1 MAGLLDGFGDF
12 IKTPEGQGLLAA
24 TFGGLAG
31 AQKGAPLNSLG
42 RAGLAGLSGYGGA
55 LDREQQTAQAAQLSK
70 YRDMQQSQ
78 MQMQMDEAKRKATEA
93 EAQRAWR
100 SGLPA
105 VMDQKVYGAGDE
117 GPTMAPDT
125 GALSKYLMAPD
136 SPFADDLL
144 KARLFPKPEE
154 AFTLGEG
161 QVRYKGNQVV
171 AQGPEKKVEEDSFT
185 KLLRSSGV
193 DPASPQGRSAY
204 ADMVRKQSTHAP
216 AASQTVINKQ
226 EGEESKTVGKFFGE
240 SYADVQKA
248 GMSAQ
253 GKVNRITRLSQLLD
267 GVDTG
272 KFTPLGVEVA
282 KGAKAMGLNIDEK
295 LSNKEAAVALSSEMA
310 LELRNP
316 AGGAGMPGAMSDA
329 DRNFL
334 AGMVPGIEKTP
345 EGRKLI
351 SETYRKMAQRD
362 IEVAKMARDYRTK
375 NKSIDEG
382 FYNELARYAES
393 KPLFT
398 SNAPPNV
405 RAQADAILKGGR

>member
-1 MAGLLDGFGDF
+1 MAGLLDGFSEF

-31 AQKGAPLNSLG
+31 AQRGAPLNSLG

-55 LDREQQTAQAAQLSK
+55 LDRQTQQAEAAQMGK

-78 MQMQMDEAKRKATEA
+78 MQMQIEAAKKKQDQDA
-93 EAQRAWR
+93 AQAAWR
-100 SGLPA
+100 GGLPG
-105 VMDQKVYGAGDE
+105 VMAQKAYGAGDE
-117 GPTMAPDT
+117 GPTMAPDKA
-125 GALSKYLMAPD
+125 ALDSYLLRPD
-136 SPFADDLL
+136 SPYADKVMESKLFA
-144 KARLFPKPEE
+144 KPE

-161 QVRYKGNQVV
+161 QVRYSGDQVV
-171 AQGPEKKVEEDSFT
+171 ARGPDKKPEDDAFT
-185 KLLRSSGV
+185 KTLRSAGI
-193 DPASPQGRSAY
+193 DPASQRGQALYSDY
-204 ADMVRKQSTHAP
+204 LKKQTTHAP
-216 AASQTVINKQ
+216 APSATVINKQ

-253 GKVNRITRLSQLLD
+253 GKVNRISRLSQLLD

-272 KFTPLGVEVA
+272 KFAPLGVEVA
-282 KGAKAMGLNIDEK
+282 KGAKALGLNIDDK
-295 LSNKEAAVALSSEMA
+295 LSNKEAAIALSSEIA

-334 AGMVPGIEKTP
+334 SGMVPDIEKTP

-351 SETYRKMAQRD
+351 VETSRKMAQRD
-362 IEVAKMARDYRTK
+362 IAVAKMAREYRAK
-375 NKSIDEG
+375 HGSINEG
-382 FYNELARYAES
+382 FYNELAAYADAN
-393 KPLFT
+393 PLFQ
-398 SNAPPNV
+398 SAAPV
-405 RAQADAILKGGR
+405 DIRSKADAILKGGR